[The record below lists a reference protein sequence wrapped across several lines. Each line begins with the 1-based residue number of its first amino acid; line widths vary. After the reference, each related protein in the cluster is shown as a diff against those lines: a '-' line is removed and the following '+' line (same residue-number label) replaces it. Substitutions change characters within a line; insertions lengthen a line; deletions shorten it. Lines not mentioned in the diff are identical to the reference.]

1 MYIEMNRSFQAQYR
15 ANRFHKPTQTI
26 GVKIMKNLRR
36 NKNVRPAVQKIV
48 ATKKVAVEKFLD
60 LVARC
65 NNTSELLKLVVNNG
79 QLIFS
84 CVAVRS
90 HAEFRECLVAART
103 RLWALRSQNKAVD
116 NTVQARIN
124 RAILLNAADKAVR
137 KSVATL
143 VAQAQEGVLV
153 TPAMILEV
161 EAKLGFQLSEGALK
175 AIFFAYVNKGVAMFD
190 LAIQFAESISSDFVM
205 SVFKTIRFMERT
217 AVRAMMVAKG
227 LLSTGKVAVSKALAV
242 AFAVAKTA

>member
-1 MYIEMNRSFQAQYR
+1 
-15 ANRFHKPTQTI
+15 
-26 GVKIMKNLRR
+26 MKTLR
-36 NKNVRPAVQKIV
+36 NKKSARPAVNKIV
-48 ATKKVAVEKFLD
+48 ASKKVTVNKFLD

-65 NNTSELLKLVVNNG
+65 SNQSELLKLVVNNG
-79 QLIFS
+79 QLIFK
-84 CVAVRS
+84 CVAVKS
-90 HAEFRECLVAART
+90 HSEFRSCLIAARD
-103 RLWALRSQNKAVD
+103 RLWALRGQNKTVD
-116 NTVQARIN
+116 NTVQIRIN
-124 RAILLNAADKAVR
+124 RSVALNAADKAIR

-153 TPAMILEV
+153 TPAMIMEV

-217 AVRAMMVAKG
+217 AVRAVMIAKG

-242 AFAVAKTA
+242 AFAIAKSA

>member
-1 MYIEMNRSFQAQYR
+1 
-15 ANRFHKPTQTI
+15 
-26 GVKIMKNLRR
+26 MKNLRR

-48 ATKKVAVEKFLD
+48 ATKKVAIEKFLD

-65 NNTSELLKLVVNNG
+65 SNESELLKLVVNNG

-84 CVAVRS
+84 CVAIRS
-90 HAEFRECLVAART
+90 HAEFRSCLVAART
-103 RLWALRSQNKAVD
+103 RLWTLRSQNRVVD
-116 NTVQARIN
+116 NTVQTRIN
-124 RAILLNAADKAVR
+124 RAVLLNKADKVLR

-143 VAQAQEGVLV
+143 VAQAKEGVLV
-153 TPAMILEV
+153 TPEMILEI

-175 AIFFAYVNKGVAMFD
+175 AIFFAYVNKGYTSFD
-190 LAIQFAESISSDFVM
+190 LAIQFAESISNDFVM

-227 LLSTGKVAVSKALAV
+227 LLSTGKAAVSKALAV
-242 AFAVAKTA
+242 AFAVAKSA

>member
-1 MYIEMNRSFQAQYR
+1 
-15 ANRFHKPTQTI
+15 
-26 GVKIMKNLRR
+26 MKTLR
-36 NKNVRPAVQKIV
+36 NKKSARPAVNKIV
-48 ATKKVAVEKFLD
+48 ASKKVTVNKFLD

-65 NNTSELLKLVVNNG
+65 SNQSELLKLVVNNG
-79 QLIFS
+79 QLIFK
-84 CVAVRS
+84 CVAVKS
-90 HAEFRECLVAART
+90 HSEFRSCLIAARD
-103 RLWALRSQNKAVD
+103 RLWALRGQNKTVD
-116 NTVQARIN
+116 NTVQTRIN
-124 RAILLNAADKAVR
+124 RSVALNAADKAIR

-175 AIFFAYVNKGVAMFD
+175 AIFFAYVNKGVTMFD

-242 AFAVAKTA
+242 AFAVAKSA

>member
-1 MYIEMNRSFQAQYR
+1 
-15 ANRFHKPTQTI
+15 
-26 GVKIMKNLRR
+26 MKNLRR

>member
-1 MYIEMNRSFQAQYR
+1 
-15 ANRFHKPTQTI
+15 
-26 GVKIMKNLRR
+26 MKNLRR

-65 NNTSELLKLVVNNG
+65 SNQSELLKLVVNNG
-79 QLIFS
+79 QLIFK
-84 CVAVRS
+84 CVAVKS
-90 HAEFRECLVAART
+90 HSEFRSCLIAARD
-103 RLWALRSQNKAVD
+103 RLWALRGQNKTVD
-116 NTVQARIN
+116 NTVQTRIN
-124 RAILLNAADKAVR
+124 RSVALNAADKAIR

-175 AIFFAYVNKGVAMFD
+175 AIFFAYVNKGVTMFD

-242 AFAVAKTA
+242 AIAKSA

>member
-1 MYIEMNRSFQAQYR
+1 
-15 ANRFHKPTQTI
+15 
-26 GVKIMKNLRR
+26 MKNLRR

-65 NNTSELLKLVVNNG
+65 SNQSELLKLVVNNG
-79 QLIFS
+79 QLIFK
-84 CVAVRS
+84 CVAVKS
-90 HAEFRECLVAART
+90 HSEFRSCLIAARD
-103 RLWALRSQNKAVD
+103 RLWALRGQNKTVD
-116 NTVQARIN
+116 NTVQTRIN
-124 RAILLNAADKAVR
+124 RSVALNAADKAIR

-175 AIFFAYVNKGVAMFD
+175 AIFFAYVNKGVTMFD

-242 AFAVAKTA
+242 AFAIAKSA

>member
-1 MYIEMNRSFQAQYR
+1 
-15 ANRFHKPTQTI
+15 
-26 GVKIMKNLRR
+26 MKTLR
-36 NKNVRPAVQKIV
+36 NKKSARPAVNKIV
-48 ATKKVAVEKFLD
+48 ASKKVTVNKFLD

-65 NNTSELLKLVVNNG
+65 SNQSELLKLVVNNG
-79 QLIFS
+79 QLIFK
-84 CVAVRS
+84 CVAVKS
-90 HAEFRECLVAART
+90 HSEFRSCLIAARD
-103 RLWALRSQNKAVD
+103 RLWALRGQNKTVD
-116 NTVQARIN
+116 NTVQTRIN
-124 RAILLNAADKAVR
+124 RSVALNAADKAIR

-153 TPAMILEV
+153 TPAMIMEV

-242 AFAVAKTA
+242 AFAVAKSA

>member
-1 MYIEMNRSFQAQYR
+1 MYVYRSKYKSITLAQFR
-15 ANRFHKPTQTI
+15 ANRSHKPTQTI
-26 GVKIMKNLRR
+26 GVKIMKTVNL
-36 NKNVRPAVQKIV
+36 QKF
-48 ATKKVAVEKFLD
+48 KES
-60 LVARC
+60 VARSTESTIVRVLAD
-65 NNTSELLKLVVNNG
+65 NAKLLWSIIGVKSDADHR
-79 QLIFS
+79 QLRSI
-84 CVAVRS
+84 CVA
-90 HAEFRECLVAART
+90 
-103 RLWALRSQNKAVD
+103 RLAKLRS
-116 NTVQARIN
+116 IS
-124 RAILLNAADKAVR
+124 ADKAELTAVQVRLNRAVLLNKADKVLR

-153 TPAMILEV
+153 TPAMIMEV

-217 AVRAMMVAKG
+217 AVRAVMIAKG

-242 AFAVAKTA
+242 AFAIAKSA